1 MQLVIPID
9 LRCTG
14 GPTVGSVTTRT
25 TSTRPRERIL
35 SPAYAATTIAMF
47 GLIAF
52 AAFEAMA
59 VTTVMPTVARDLGG
73 LDLYALAFAAPLA
86 SGVVGMVAAG
96 MWSDRTGPVVPLLA
110 SLALFSAGLLVCGL
124 APSMEV
130 LLAGRVLQGLGSG
143 AMIVG
148 LYVIVGL
155 VFPDTLR
162 PAVFA
167 SFAAAWVLPALFGP
181 ALAAFVA
188 DVWSWRWVFLGTVV
202 LVAASLVLLAPALR
216 GLEPHAEGVST
227 PAVRLWWAL
236 LGAVAV
242 LVLELVGS
250 ARGVAALGA
259 LAALAVVWVSLG
271 RLLPAGSRTLRR
283 GLPAVIAT
291 RGLLAATFFCAEAY
305 IVYVLQ
311 EHWGLSPGR
320 AGIALT
326 CVGVVWASASQV
338 QSRFGRRVSH
348 TRAMI
353 IGTSLVLTGLATL
366 ALTVLAYDAGARP
379 SAVLPAAAYV
389 LAGAGMGFAYPRTGV
404 AMLEASTDRDRG
416 FNSSA
421 LTVADSLGAA
431 LALSVAGT
439 AFAAAE
445 RQDLDPFLTVFA
457 FAALAAV
464 LGVLAASR
472 TRTRTLTPATQPHI

>member
-1 MQLVIPID
+1 V
-9 LRCTG
+9 T
-14 GPTVGSVTTRT
+14 SVTGRT
-25 TSTRPRERIL
+25 TGTSSTADARERIL
-35 SPAYAATTIAMF
+35 SPAYAGTTVAMF

-52 AAFEAMA
+52 VAFEAMA
-59 VTTVMPTVARDLGG
+59 VTTVMPTVARDLDG
-73 LDLYALAFAAPLA
+73 LGLYALAFAAPLA

-110 SLALFSAGLLVCGL
+110 SMALFSAGLLVCGL

-130 LLAGRVLQGLGSG
+130 LLAGRVLQGLGGG
-143 AMIVG
+143 ALTVG

-155 VFPDTLR
+155 VFPAALR

-167 SFAAAWVLPALFGP
+167 SFAAAWVLPSLFGP
-181 ALAAFVA
+181 GVAALVA
-188 DVWSWRWVFLGTVV
+188 DVWSWRWVFLGTVGF
-202 LVAASLVLLAPALR
+202 VAIALLLLAPALR
-216 GLEPHAEGVST
+216 RLEPHAEGVST
-227 PAVRLWWAL
+227 PAARLWWAV

-242 LVLELVGS
+242 LVLELTGS

-259 LAALAVVWVSLG
+259 LAALAAVWVSLG
-271 RLLPAGSRTLRR
+271 RLLPPGSRTLRR
-283 GLPAVIAT
+283 GLPAVVAT

-311 EHWGLSPGR
+311 EHWDLSPGR

-326 CVGVVWASASQV
+326 CVGVVWATSSQV
-338 QSRFGRRVSH
+338 QSRLGERVSH
-348 TRAMI
+348 TRAMVV
-353 IGTSLVLTGLATL
+353 GTSLVLTGLTAL
-366 ALTVLAYDAGARP
+366 ASCVLAYDAGARP
-379 SAVLPAAAYV
+379 SALLPAAAYV

-431 LALSVAGT
+431 LALSVAGA

-457 FAALAAV
+457 FAAAGAV
-464 LGVLAASR
+464 LAVLAASR
-472 TRTRTLTPATQPHI
+472 TRSAPTS

>member
-1 MQLVIPID
+1 MS
-9 LRCTG
+9 T
-14 GPTVGSVTTRT
+14 TVE
-25 TSTRPRERIL
+25 PRERIL
-35 SPAYAATTIAMF
+35 SPAYAATTVAMF
-47 GLIAF
+47 ALIAF
-52 AAFEAMA
+52 VAFEAMA

-130 LLAGRVLQGLGSG
+130 LLAGRVLQGLGGG
-143 AMIVG
+143 ALTVG
-148 LYVIVGL
+148 LYVVVGL
-155 VFPDTLR
+155 VFPAALR

-181 ALAAFVA
+181 GLAALVA
-188 DVWSWRWVFLGTVV
+188 DVWSWRWVFLGTVGF
-202 LVAASLVLLAPALR
+202 VAVALLLLAPALR
-216 GLEPHAEGVST
+216 GLEPHAEGTAT
-227 PAVRLWWAL
+227 PSVRLGWAG

-242 LVLELVGS
+242 LVLELAGS

-259 LAALAVVWVSLG
+259 LAALTGVWVSLG
-271 RLLPAGSRTLRR
+271 RLLPPGSRTLRR
-283 GLPAVIAT
+283 GLPSVIAT
-291 RGLLAATFFCAEAY
+291 RGLLSSTFFCAEAY

-326 CVGVVWASASQV
+326 CVGLVWAGASQV
-338 QSRFGRRVSH
+338 QSRLGARVSH
-348 TRAMI
+348 TRAMV
-353 IGTSLVLTGLATL
+353 IGTGVVLTGLTAL
-366 ALTVLAYDAGARP
+366 AASVLAHDAGVQP
-379 SAVLPAAAYV
+379 SALLPAAAYV

-404 AMLEASTDRDRG
+404 AMLEASTDKDRG

-431 LALSVAGT
+431 LALSVAGA
-439 AFAAAE
+439 AFAAAQ
-445 RQDLDPFLTVFA
+445 RQGLDPFVTVFVL
-457 FAALAAV
+457 AAATAV
-464 LGVLAASR
+464 LGVLAAVR
-472 TRTRTLTPATQPHI
+472 TRSAEGQDASSRVG

>member
-1 MQLVIPID
+1 M
-9 LRCTG
+9 
-14 GPTVGSVTTRT
+14 
-25 TSTRPRERIL
+25 
-35 SPAYAATTIAMF
+35 
-47 GLIAF
+47 
-52 AAFEAMA
+52 
-59 VTTVMPTVARDLGG
+59 
-73 LDLYALAFAAPLA
+73 
-86 SGVVGMVAAG
+86 
-96 MWSDRTGPVVPLLA
+96 
-110 SLALFSAGLLVCGL
+110 
-124 APSMEV
+124 
-130 LLAGRVLQGLGSG
+130 
-143 AMIVG
+143 
-148 LYVIVGL
+148 
-155 VFPDTLR
+155 
-162 PAVFA
+162 
-167 SFAAAWVLPALFGP
+167 
-181 ALAAFVA
+181 
-188 DVWSWRWVFLGTVV
+188 
-202 LVAASLVLLAPALR
+202 
-216 GLEPHAEGVST
+216 HAEGTDTPVS
-227 PAVRLWWAL
+227 RLWWAA

-250 ARGVAALGA
+250 ARGVAAIGA
-259 LAALAVVWVSLG
+259 LAALAGVWISLG
-271 RLLPAGSRTLRR
+271 RLLPPGSRTLRR
-283 GLPAVIAT
+283 GLPSVVAT

-338 QSRFGRRVSH
+338 QARLGSRVSH
-348 TRAMI
+348 TRAMVV
-353 IGTSLVLTGLATL
+353 GTSLVLTGLTAL
-366 ALTVLAYDAGARP
+366 AASVLAHDAGAHP

-431 LALSVAGT
+431 LALSVAGA

-472 TRTRTLTPATQPHI
+472 TRPA

>member
-1 MQLVIPID
+1 M
-9 LRCTG
+9 
-14 GPTVGSVTTRT
+14 TTRT
-25 TSTRPRERIL
+25 TPTQPRERIL

-202 LVAASLVLLAPALR
+202 LVAVSLVLLAPALR

-250 ARGVAALGA
+250 TRGIAALGA

-291 RGLLAATFFCAEAY
+291 RGLLAATFFCAEAF

-326 CVGVVWASASQV
+326 CVGIVWASASQV
-338 QSRFGRRVSH
+338 QSRLGRRVSH
-348 TRAMI
+348 TRAMVV
-353 IGTSLVLTGLATL
+353 GTGLVLTGLAAL
-366 ALTVLAYDAGARP
+366 ALTVLLHDAGARP

-431 LALSVAGT
+431 LALSVAGA

-445 RQDLDPFLTVFA
+445 RQGLDPFLTVFT
-457 FAALAAV
+457 FAAVAAV
-464 LGVLAASR
+464 LGVLAA
-472 TRTRTLTPATQPHI
+472 TRTRASAAQPGT

>member
-1 MQLVIPID
+1 M
-9 LRCTG
+9 
-14 GPTVGSVTTRT
+14 TTRT

-431 LALSVAGT
+431 LALSVAGA

-472 TRTRTLTPATQPHI
+472 TRTRTMAPATQPHI

>member
-1 MQLVIPID
+1 M
-9 LRCTG
+9 
-14 GPTVGSVTTRT
+14 STTADDT
-25 TSTRPRERIL
+25 RERIL

-47 GLIAF
+47 ALIAF

-130 LLAGRVLQGLGSG
+130 LLAGRVLQGLGGG
-143 AMIVG
+143 ALTVG

-155 VFPDTLR
+155 VFPAALR

-167 SFAAAWVLPALFGP
+167 SFAAAWVLPSLFGP
-181 ALAAFVA
+181 GLAALVA
-188 DVWSWRWVFLGTVV
+188 DVWSWRWVFLGTVGF
-202 LVAASLVLLAPALR
+202 VALALVLLAPALR
-216 GLEPHAEGVST
+216 RLEPHAEGVTT
-227 PAVRLWWAL
+227 PSVRLWWAV

-242 LVLELVGS
+242 LALELLGS

-259 LAALAVVWVSLG
+259 VAALTGVWVSLG
-271 RLLPAGSRTLRR
+271 RLLPPGSRTLRR
-283 GLPAVIAT
+283 GLPAVVAT

-326 CVGVVWASASQV
+326 CVGVVWATASQV
-338 QSRFGRRVSH
+338 QSRLGERVSH
-348 TRAMI
+348 TRAMMV
-353 IGTSLVLTGLATL
+353 GTALVLTGPDRARAVGAGPRRRRAAVGPPAGGGVRRGRRGHGLRLPADRGG
-366 ALTVLAYDAGARP
+366 DAGGVDRPRPGLQLLGPDGGRLARRR
-379 SAVLPAAAYV
+379 
-389 LAGAGMGFAYPRTGV
+389 AGAVGGRCRVRGCPATGPRPVPHGLRLRCGRGRARGAGGLADAYALSPAGPTGV
-404 AMLEASTDRDRG
+404 GADRTDR
-416 FNSSA
+416 
-421 LTVADSLGAA
+421 
-431 LALSVAGT
+431 
-439 AFAAAE
+439 
-445 RQDLDPFLTVFA
+445 
-457 FAALAAV
+457 
-464 LGVLAASR
+464 ASG
-472 TRTRTLTPATQPHI
+472 